1 MFLAV
6 EGLTKWF
13 GSVKAV
19 RGIDFGVARG
29 EIVALVGPNGAG
41 KTTCFNIVAGAMRP
55 SAGTVRLDGADVT
68 GHPPEEMAARGLART
83 FQIMRP
89 MAGMTVL
96 ENALIGPLA
105 RGLSLQDA
113 RSDARYALERVGL
126 AEKADSPAGLL
137 TLPERKM
144 LELARALS
152 TAPRLLLLDEVMASL
167 RPAEADR
174 IVALLQSL
182 RAEGLTIL
190 LIEHVM
196 RVVMSLA
203 DRVVVMHHG
212 EKIAEGAPA
221 EIAADRAVIDNYLG
235 RRTAP

>member
-1 MFLAV
+1 MLLAV

-19 RGIDFGVARG
+19 RGIDFGVAKG

-41 KTTCFNIVAGAMRP
+41 KTTCFNIVAGALRP
-55 SAGTVRLDGADVT
+55 SAGTVKLDGIDAT

-89 MAGMTVL
+89 MAGMTVA

-105 RGLSLQDA
+105 RGLSMTDARAEAYRALEQVGLQD
-113 RSDARYALERVGL
+113 
-126 AEKADSPAGLL
+126 KAGTPAGLL

-152 TAPRLLLLDEVMASL
+152 TAPRLLLLDEAMASL
-167 RPAEADR
+167 RPGEADR
-174 IVALLQSL
+174 IVALLQRL
-182 RAEGLTIL
+182 RGEGLTIL

-203 DRVVVMHHG
+203 DRASSSC
-212 EKIAEGAPA
+212 I
-221 EIAADRAVIDNYLG
+221 
-235 RRTAP
+235 TAKR